1 MRNYKK
7 SFKPPRIAERLLRSI
22 LPDRGWDTP
31 LGDFEEFYHQ
41 MSKEKGAFHAHL
53 WYWSQ
58 VFKLIPAKMGNSL
71 YWRIIMMANY
81 LKIALRNMRR
91 HKIYSFI
98 NIMGLAIGMACC
110 ILVFLHVHHELS
122 YDRYHQDGDRIFR
135 IAQKIQKEAA
145 ELDTARVATPLIP
158 AIRESFPEVES
169 AARFQLATWDS
180 LVEREE
186 TKFYEDWVMIAE
198 NDIFDVFTIPF
209 IRGNPEK
216 ALDRPRTVVIT
227 ERVAQRYFGHDDPVG
242 QTLVLWGNPVE
253 ITGVIE
259 NYPRNTHLKYDV
271 IISLNGFERVWNL
284 DNWGWTGF
292 YAYVKLKPNVDPQHF
307 EEKVRHIADTYA
319 KEELEEGGVDFTF
332 YLQPISSIHLH
343 SNLVSEIGSPGN
355 PRDIMIFSII
365 GILLLLISCINFI
378 NLATAR
384 SANRAKEVGVRKVVG
399 AHRTQLTRQF
409 LLESMLA
416 SIFSSVLSLVIV
428 ALTLPY
434 FNMLTGQSFERQD
447 LFEPMIL
454 LSLLGLSVCVG
465 FIAGSYPA
473 FFLSRFMTVNV
484 LKGSRGH
491 DPKRTLLRKVLVVAQ
506 FSITIFLVI
515 GTLAVYRQIDFMKN
529 KNLGFDKLQKLII
542 PAEMGDRSE
551 SVKNEF
557 LNYPSIIGST
567 ALWNV
572 PGRLANL
579 IEARLVGE
587 TDENTQSMNFYYVD
601 SDFLPEYKIDMIAG
615 RSFQKEVQTDIE
627 DTFILNE
634 TAARAF
640 GFSSPEEAIG
650 KRMYEGGSGGIGTII
665 GVTKDFHYRGL
676 QTKVEPLVLQWR
688 PDFFSYLSLTVKT
701 ENLPQTLSFVEKK
714 WNELQLGGLF
724 TYFFLDEDFNR
735 YYRSEENL
743 GRLYTTLTLLAVF
756 ISCLGLAGL
765 SSFAAEQRTKEIGI
779 RKILGASVP
788 NILVLLVREFTKWV
802 FLANIIAWPVAYFI
816 IDKWLQG
823 FAYRTSVT
831 VWIFGLSAA
840 FAFLIAVMTVSYQS
854 FKAALTDP
862 VNSLRYE

>member
-1 MRNYKK
+1 MAV
-7 SFKPPRIAERLLRSI
+7 RILRSL
-22 LPDRGWDTP
+22 LPDEGWDTP
-31 LGDFEEFYHQ
+31 CGDFEEYYKS
-41 MSKEKGAFHAHL
+41 MVSERGSLHARI

-58 VFKLIPAKMGNSL
+58 IFKLIPAKLVNSL
-71 YWRIIMMANY
+71 FWRINMISNY
-81 LKIALRNMRR
+81 LKLALRNIKR
-91 HKIYSFI
+91 HKIYSI
-98 NIMGLAIGMACC
+98 ISIMGLAIGMACC

-135 IAQKIQKEAA
+135 IAQKIRKEAA
-145 ELDTARVATPLIP
+145 ELDTARVAAPLIP
-158 AIRESFPEVES
+158 VVREGFPEVES
-169 AARFQLATWDS
+169 AVRFQLATWDS

-186 TKFYEDWVMIAE
+186 TKYYEDWVMIAE
-198 NDIFDVFTIPF
+198 NDIFNVFTIPF

-227 ERVAQRYFGHDDPVG
+227 ERVAQRYFGHENPIG
-242 QTLVLWGNPVE
+242 HTLKLWGNRVE
-253 ITGVIE
+253 VTGVIAD
-259 NYPRNTHLKYDV
+259 YPRNTHLKYDL
-271 IISLNGFERVWNL
+271 ITSLNGFERIWNL

-292 YAYVKLKPNVDPQHF
+292 YACVKLKPNVEPKIF
-307 EEKVRHIADTYA
+307 EEKIHHIADAYA
-319 KEELEEGGVDFTF
+319 KEKLDEWGEDFSF

-343 SNLVSEIGSPGN
+343 SNLVSEIGSPGS
-355 PRDIMIFSII
+355 PRDIAIFSII
-365 GILLLLISCINFI
+365 GMLILLISCINFT

-384 SANRAKEVGVRKVVG
+384 AANRAKEVGVRKVVG

-416 SIFSSVLSLVIV
+416 SFVSL
-428 ALTLPY
+428 
-434 FNMLTGQSFERQD
+434 
-447 LFEPMIL
+447 L
-454 LSLLGLSVCVG
+454 LSLLIVALALPFFNMLVGQNFERSDLFKPVLLLFLVGFSVCVG
-465 FIAGSYPA
+465 LMAGSYPA
-473 FFLSRFMTVNV
+473 FVLSRFMAVKV

-491 DPKRTLLRKVLVVAQ
+491 NPKGSLLRKALVVAQ

-515 GTLAVYRQIDFMKN
+515 GTLTVSRQIDFMKN
-529 KNLGFDKLQKLII
+529 KHLGFDKHQKLII
-542 PAEMGDRSE
+542 PAQMKDRYE

-557 LNYPSIIGST
+557 LNDPSVTGAT
-567 ALWNV
+567 ACWNV
-572 PGRLANL
+572 PGHLANL

-587 TDENTQSMNFYYVD
+587 TDEKTQSMNFYYVD

-634 TAARAF
+634 TAAKAF
-640 GFSSPEEAIG
+640 GFSSPKEAIG

-665 GVTKDFHYRGL
+665 GVTRDFHYKGL

-701 ENLPQTLSFVEKK
+701 ENLSQTLSFVEQK

-735 YYRSEENL
+735 HYRSEENL
-743 GRLYTTLTLLAVF
+743 GRLYTVLTLLAIF
-756 ISCLGLAGL
+756 LSCLGLAGL

-779 RKILGASVP
+779 RKILGASVS
-788 NILVLLVREFTKWV
+788 NILALLVREFTKWV
-802 FLANIIAWPVAYFI
+802 FLANLIAWPVAYFI

-823 FAYRTSVT
+823 FAYRTNLAI
-831 VWIFGLSAA
+831 WIFGFSAA
-840 FAFLIAVMTVSYQS
+840 FALFIAVMTVSFQS
-854 FKAALTDP
+854 IRAALTDP